1 MRRCS
6 LKPFWSGVRVRNEQ
20 CPISCLHGTKRV
32 RGAGSCTG
40 ATPGPAPC
48 NSLVYERIVTRSRFH
63 PEIPWKGDV
72 GRRYVSALNSAALPA
87 LRPPPPSQ
95 RMMMLC
101 VAVRLLSTQLK
112 ADSNERQRAT
122 MFELGTVAPAQTV
135 RGPQRTVA
143 VKKTGRGII
152 SNVIGLQIGRLQNQR
167 ERIDGAGNGSC
178 LHDPSRLSSSFN
190 LNIQNERRAGD
201 PGKRRHGALLHF
213 TQVCLF
219 LTSCVRPCD
228 AQRRAHKGCFL
239 FCGESYWILLWL
251 KERCRGRA
259 CMQVKDL
266 SRFKWGKLRGISL
279 LRQLFQYLVAV
290 IKRHRIIISKPDPRM
305 QPNNDDCFFL
315 RVWQRNK
322 SALCWSSSHSCNI
335 QTKRCTAHITSDIW
349 SLQLPSSCAVLS
361 QKISLRCLLW
371 KSSGGTEK
379 GKKEKQPCSAI
390 DTRHLFFCVCCMMQC
405 LSPGSD
411 F

>member
-1 MRRCS
+1 
-6 LKPFWSGVRVRNEQ
+6 
-20 CPISCLHGTKRV
+20 
-32 RGAGSCTG
+32 
-40 ATPGPAPC
+40 
-48 NSLVYERIVTRSRFH
+48 
-63 PEIPWKGDV
+63 
-72 GRRYVSALNSAALPA
+72 
-87 LRPPPPSQ
+87 
-95 RMMMLC
+95 MLC

-239 FCGESYWILLWL
+239 FCGESY
-251 KERCRGRA
+251 
-259 CMQVKDL
+259 
-266 SRFKWGKLRGISL
+266 
-279 LRQLFQYLVAV
+279 
-290 IKRHRIIISKPDPRM
+290 
-305 QPNNDDCFFL
+305 
-315 RVWQRNK
+315 
-322 SALCWSSSHSCNI
+322 
-335 QTKRCTAHITSDIW
+335 
-349 SLQLPSSCAVLS
+349 
-361 QKISLRCLLW
+361 
-371 KSSGGTEK
+371 
-379 GKKEKQPCSAI
+379 
-390 DTRHLFFCVCCMMQC
+390 
-405 LSPGSD
+405 
-411 F
+411 